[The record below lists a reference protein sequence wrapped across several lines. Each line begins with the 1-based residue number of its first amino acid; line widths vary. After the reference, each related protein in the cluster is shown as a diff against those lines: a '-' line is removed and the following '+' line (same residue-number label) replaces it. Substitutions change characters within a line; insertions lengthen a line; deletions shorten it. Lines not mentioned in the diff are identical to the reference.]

1 MVDLY
6 SLILMLRHNLN
17 LTRKHEL
24 STLTKCLGELG
35 NRMRLQIIKF
45 PFDVFPLS
53 SFLYTLLR
61 TKKKKKNN
69 FRLIEIRVMIELGWI
84 SMN

>member
-61 TKKKKKNN
+61 TKKKKKKQLQVN
-69 FRLIEIRVMIELGWI
+69 
-84 SMN
+84 